1 MYDFDEIKKVDS
13 EIADAIKKEMERQIG
28 RAHV

>member
-1 MYDFDEIKKVDS
+1 MYDFEEIRNTDPQ
-13 EIADAIKKEMERQIG
+13 IADAIKAEMERQIG